1 MNGKGLHGALASYLE
16 RGLTFAC
23 FRRPGKPIDL
33 WVQRTPEL
41 DTVDSSLLYELNEVF
56 LLAPFQLDPERI
68 PFLRSDKDFV
78 ITDPAAE
85 CDPLPDFQGA
95 PARPVAAQ
103 PSTSVEDYRRA
114 VQDALQ
120 VFAEGRLQKAVL
132 SRVLNVPLHPA
143 DVPTLFLT
151 ALETY
156 PQAFVA
162 LVHTPDHGTWLG
174 ASPERLLAA
183 VEDTVRVDALAAT
196 RAVHDVPEDADAWNA
211 KERHEQALVTTGVL
225 GELVGLGLR
234 ELHTHG
240 PEVLHTG
247 TVAHLRTTVQADLGG
262 KALAD
267 VVLALHP
274 TPAVCGT
281 PRDRARAHI
290 LGAER
295 HDRRL
300 YSGFWG
306 PWSADGETELFV
318 NLRCLEASDDTAT
331 LYAGAGIVP
340 DSDPQREW
348 EETEHKAMTWRR
360 LIEALPGRVSSPPD
374 ADQ

>member
-85 CDPLPDFQGA
+85 CDPLLDFQGTSRRRA
-95 PARPVAAQ
+95 VPQ
-103 PSTSVEDYRRA
+103 PSTPMEDYQRAVED
-114 VQDALQ
+114 ALKA
-120 VFAEGRLQKAVL
+120 FGEGHLEKAVL
-132 SRVLNVPLHPA
+132 SRVLNLPLHSSDLPG
-143 DVPTLFLT
+143 LFLT
-151 ALETY
+151 ALEAY
-156 PQAFVA
+156 PLAFVA

-174 ASPERLLAA
+174 ATPERLLAA
-183 VEDTVRVDALAAT
+183 AEDIVRVDALAAT
-196 RAVHDVPEDADAWNA
+196 RAMHDVPEDADAWNP

-225 GELVGLGLR
+225 GVLVGLGLR
-234 ELHTHG
+234 ELHTRG
-240 PEVLHTG
+240 PEVMHTG
-247 TVAHLRTTVQADLGG
+247 TVAHLRTTVEADLGG

-274 TPAVCGT
+274 TAAVCGT
-281 PRDRARAHI
+281 PRDRARTHI
-290 LGAER
+290 LAAER
-295 HDRRL
+295 HERRL

-318 NLRCLEASDDTAT
+318 NLRCLEAGDAVAT
-331 LYAGAGIVP
+331 LYVGAGIVP
-340 DSDPQREW
+340 GSDPQREW
-348 EETEHKAMTWRR
+348 EETEHKATTWRR

-374 ADQ
+374 AHQ